1 MLSGEDHS
9 RAKRM
14 GGMELLVAAVFF
26 AIGVYVLY
34 WTIRYAVRHAL
45 ADADER
51 RNGLGPNHDQ
61 RRSIGS

>member
-1 MLSGEDHS
+1 
-9 RAKRM
+9 M